1 MANEKEQK
9 EKKFGDYI
17 QFTPDTG
24 GGKKLDPKSQEAK
37 GVVLFRD
44 GQDDA
49 TWEDMIDRAEKQGK
63 LGKVKFTKKDGT
75 KVYNEGPPPADK
87 ETAEAM
93 DAITAGRRP
102 LSKAQQEVD
111 KKSMLDTGMRAKHP
125 QPSTR
130 QIEAENATENWD
142 SWTNKP
148 KTSPGLAPVK
158 YAPPGESFEDM
169 QARGAAERKS
179 MVDERLAGQTELETS
194 GQIAP
199 GPAGVPL
206 PSREEQAATQAMAL
220 RHAPTTPI
228 GPGQPEGSGLMD
240 FMGAVATANS
250 LNPFA
255 TEAPQP
261 REGQG
266 APPEMLAAQQD
277 PDAEARMRLQASG
290 GGVPRPGAVKLDDVD
305 MLPLIE
311 SKKNLKEFTRQ
322 SLEDTADAEF
332 AHGILQSVQRRNA
345 NKERAAAVEEQ
356 QMMLRVQRETKE
368 SIQRDV
374 GVRAE
379 FLAKAERAAAT
390 EIDPARY
397 WNNKSLGSK
406 ALGLVAGALFGFA
419 GKGMEYLKQLDEL
432 VAQDMRAQEGDRESK
447 VKGLMA
453 QADGKTRDI
462 QTLREAGLDEMQV
475 HNLMAD
481 RYFQSMKAMVDQ
493 MAMGTQDME
502 RQMRMRD
509 VGAALLGR
517 VVQGEEAYVQRAQE
531 KAANKAQVEFKNAEL
546 KQEADIADAKLR
558 MELFTAGTGKPKKA
572 LSPAQTAEIN
582 NVKTGY
588 NAVQKALTIVGKD
601 GYIMRNL
608 KQLGND
614 GLSSDGELYNKL
626 RSHLTE
632 VVAQLDKAGAL
643 SKDELKFFSSQVAKQ
658 GDFNAKETLT
668 QLSELLADKYNT
680 YVKDYGNS
688 YDMEGFKP
696 LRTEKA
702 DEEELGAHE

>member
-24 GGKKLDPKSQEAK
+24 GGKKLDPNSQAAQ
-37 GVVLFRD
+37 GVVLLRD

-75 KVYNEGPPPADK
+75 QVYNEGPPPADK
-87 ETAEAM
+87 ETSEAM
-93 DAITAGRRP
+93 DAISAGRRP
-102 LSKAQQEVD
+102 LSKKQQEID
-111 KKSMLDTGMRAKHP
+111 KKSMLDTGMRARHP

-130 QIEAENATENWD
+130 QIEAENASENWD

-169 QARGAAERKS
+169 QARGDAEHKAL
-179 MVDERLAGQTELETS
+179 VDERIASQTELERN

-206 PSREEQAATQAMAL
+206 RSLEEQAADQTMAL
-220 RHAPTTPI
+220 KHAPTTPI

-255 TEAPQP
+255 TEAPKP
-261 REGQG
+261 REGQAG
-266 APPEMLAAQQD
+266 APLETAPQD

-305 MLPLIE
+305 LIPLLE
-311 SKKNLKEFTRQ
+311 AKKNLKEFTKQ
-322 SLEDTADAEF
+322 SLEDAADAEF
-332 AHGILQSVQRRNA
+332 ANGILKSVQRRNA
-345 NKERAAAVEEQ
+345 NKEREAAVEEQ
-356 QMMLRVQRETKE
+356 KMMLRVQRETKE
-368 SIQRDV
+368 SIQKDV
-374 GVRAE
+374 GIRAA

-432 VAQDMRAQEGDRESK
+432 VAQDMRAQEGDRDSK

-462 QTLREAGLDEMQV
+462 QTLREAGLDEGQV

-481 RYFQSMKAMVDQ
+481 RYFKSMQAMVEQ

-502 RQMRMRD
+502 RQMRMRE
-509 VGAALLGR
+509 VGAALLNR
-517 VVQGEEAYVQRAQE
+517 VVQGEETYVQRAQE
-531 KAANKAQVEFKNAEL
+531 RAANKAQVEFNNAKL

-680 YVKDYGNS
+680 YVKNYGNS

-696 LRTEKA
+696 LRTEKT